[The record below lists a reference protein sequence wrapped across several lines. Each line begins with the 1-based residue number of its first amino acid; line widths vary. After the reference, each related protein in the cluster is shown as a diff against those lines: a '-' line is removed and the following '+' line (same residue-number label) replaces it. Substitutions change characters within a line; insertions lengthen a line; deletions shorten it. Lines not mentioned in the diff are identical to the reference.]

1 MTSPHRN
8 RIDELVLQYEAIGVA
23 MYDESLND
31 TSSKYNK
38 LFKKYTLIVEAL
50 DAFGPDARRR
60 LMPFLSH
67 PNLQLRMNAA
77 YDVERI
83 DPQGSLAV
91 FREVAAS
98 GQRPQS
104 VSAGFALER
113 RDPTY
118 KG

>member
-1 MTSPHRN
+1 MTNSRKN
-8 RIDELVLQYEAIGVA
+8 SIDELLLRYRAIGVA

-31 TSSKYNK
+31 TVSKYNK
-38 LFKKYTLIVEAL
+38 LFKKYTQIVEAL

-60 LMPFLSH
+60 LRPFLSH

-77 YDVERI
+77 YDVEDI

-104 VSAGFALER
+104 VSASFALER

-118 KG
+118 KE